1 MNYHQSTMRTTVNI
15 DDPILKELKAVQKKE
30 GKSLGRLISDLL
42 AQALGERKSAQ
53 RPARSAVWISKPMGA
68 RIDLSDREAL
78 YEAMDQ
84 ATCSADGASEA

>member
-1 MNYHQSTMRTTVNI
+1 MRTTVKI

-53 RPARSAVWISKPMGA
+53 RPTRSAVWISKPMGA

-78 YEAMDQ
+78 CTAMDQ
-84 ATCSADGASEA
+84 ATSSADGATEA